1 MLCRKKTFTTEYQQ
15 QRKKRGY
22 HLMRGRECA
31 RKEQTRSRPP
41 SVVFDF
47 ARQVLLVEPEPRE
60 EWVYHGDL
68 ALKAEARKNEIVCKC
83 FGFGQG
89 KVDLYEVDQMYG
101 VGRCMAC
108 SKLHWYHLI

>member
-1 MLCRKKTFTTEYQQ
+1 
-15 QRKKRGY
+15 
-22 HLMRGRECA
+22 MRGRECA
-31 RKEQTRSRPP
+31 KREQTRSRPP

-60 EWVYHGDL
+60 EWIYHGDL
-68 ALKAEARKNEIVCKC
+68 ALRAEARKSEIVCKC